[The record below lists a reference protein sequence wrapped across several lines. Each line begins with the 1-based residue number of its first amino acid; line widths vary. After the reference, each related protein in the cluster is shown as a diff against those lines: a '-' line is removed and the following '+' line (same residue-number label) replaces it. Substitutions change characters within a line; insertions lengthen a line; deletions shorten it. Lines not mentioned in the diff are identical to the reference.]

1 MNCKLRTNRII
12 SLILIIFLCITSYG
26 CQKKNSAGESKDK
39 ALNVYV
45 DVKDKNSLNIIK
57 FLTEEY
63 KKENPKSK
71 IKVNDVL
78 GTDGNIEQ
86 DISKGTEADVVI
98 TNRNTMMELARK
110 GLISDMGQYYEKNK
124 IGDKFYN
131 VVSSYGRIREKYYG
145 IGLLPYTMEI
155 FYNTDALS
163 KLGVI
168 QPTSIKDME
177 AVIKKFTASN
187 IKIPIVIGE
196 DLDINTALSSVAAS
210 NIIKVSD
217 LDNIYDNKE
226 EYKNKKEMQGIFD
239 GLNLAAKYLSINK
252 NLFELGNES
261 TFTSLTNGSIPLV
274 ISTSY
279 YYSQLK
285 EGKIGVVEDYS
296 VLNNQKG
303 TVPVII
309 NSIIS
314 IPSNGKNSEEAGKLV
329 KFILDE
335 KTQEKLVKK
344 GFITGSKKSNE
355 KLSGIGASIE
365 KHLLSSS
372 DNNIVYIYSLP
383 KKFKGPISSKVDN
396 ILSGKYTGSEW
407 QDIVNEVYK

>member
-1 MNCKLRTNRII
+1 MNCKLRINKSI
-12 SLILIIFLCITSYG
+12 SLMLVIFLCITSNG
-26 CQKKNSAGESKDK
+26 CQKKSSSGESKEK
-39 ALNVYV
+39 SLNVYV
-45 DVKDKNSLNIIK
+45 DIKDKNSLNIIK

-63 KKENPKSK
+63 KKENPKSNL
-71 IKVNDVL
+71 KVNDVL
-78 GTDGNIEQ
+78 GTDGNIEE
-86 DISKGTEADVVI
+86 DISKGTEADVII

-131 VVSSYGRIREKYYG
+131 VVTSYGRVGEKYYG
-145 IGLLPYTMEI
+145 IGIIPYTMEI
-155 FYNTDALS
+155 FYNTDALN
-163 KLGVI
+163 KLGVS
-168 QPTSIKDME
+168 QPTNIKDME
-177 AVIKKFTASN
+177 AVIKKLSANN
-187 IKIPIVIGE
+187 IKIPVVVGE
-196 DLDINTALSSVAAS
+196 DLDINTALSTVAAT

-239 GLNLAAKYLSINK
+239 GINAAVKYLSINK
-252 NLFELGNES
+252 SLFELGNDS
-261 TFTSLTNGSIPLV
+261 TFTSLTNGSVPLV

-279 YYSQLK
+279 YYNELK
-285 EGKIGVVEDYS
+285 DGKIGIVEDYS

-314 IPSNGKNSEEAGKLV
+314 IPSNGKNSEEAGKFV

-344 GFITGSKKSNE
+344 GFVTSSKKSNE

-365 KHLLSSS
+365 KHLLSSN
-372 DNNIVYIYSLP
+372 DNNIAYIYSLP
-383 KKFKGPISSKVDN
+383 KKFRGAISSKVDN
-396 ILSGKYTGSEW
+396 ILSGKYNGSEW
-407 QDIVNEVYK
+407 QDIINEVYK